1 MSPSVVP
8 VASAEPT
15 ASAEPVASAGSTA
28 ELVEY
33 PVPAGSHPHDVAPAV
48 DGGVWYTGQRNGTL
62 GHLDPASGAIREI
75 DLGAGSAPHGVIV
88 GPDGAPWITD
98 GGLNAIVRVDP
109 ATEEVEVFELP
120 GTHPDANL
128 NTAAFDG
135 DGVLWFTGQSGMY
148 GRLDPQEG
156 QVEAFDAPRRPRA
169 VRHQRN
175 PLGRRLVR
183 VARRQPHR
191 PDRPRDR

>member
-1 MSPSVVP
+1 M
-8 VASAEPT
+8 
-15 ASAEPVASAGSTA
+15 
-28 ELVEY
+28 
-33 PVPAGSHPHDVAPAV
+33 
-48 DGGVWYTGQRNGTL
+48 
-62 GHLDPASGAIREI
+62 
-75 DLGAGSAPHGVIV
+75 IV

-148 GRLDPQEG
+148 GGLDPEDG
-156 QVEAFDAPRRPRA
+156 GRGVRRARGRGPYD
-169 VRHQRN
+169 HRN
-175 PLGRRLVR
+175 PLRRRLVR

-191 PDRPRDR
+191 PDRPRNR